1 MAQPMNCY
9 RQVQDIPDSGWGYIG
24 GEWYVR
30 PPGRRMAARLG
41 HHEVTEHIDGTI
53 TVRPSIIY
61 STTIHEDY
69 WHGWLTKGRWR
80 SA

>member
-30 PPGRRMAARLG
+30 PPGR
-41 HHEVTEHIDGTI
+41 VTDSPTRGTDSHG
-53 TVRPSIIY
+53 TSTKSIA
-61 STTIHEDY
+61 DPPFV
-69 WHGWLTKGRWR
+69 G
-80 SA
+80 